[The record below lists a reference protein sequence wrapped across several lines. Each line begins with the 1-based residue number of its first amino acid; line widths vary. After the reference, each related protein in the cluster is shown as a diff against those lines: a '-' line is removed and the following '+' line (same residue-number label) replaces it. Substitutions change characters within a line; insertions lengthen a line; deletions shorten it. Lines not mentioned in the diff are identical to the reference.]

1 MDNLSSPEDLEK
13 YGDSLIEKINKIP
26 EMISELKEIENNIK
40 KENQAKDQN
49 DNNQKNQILQKESK
63 QNINKYQSKIEKIY
77 KKYYNDLI
85 KDKKEDEMISNNK
98 LKIENELERL
108 IKDINKIKSVD
119 RDEELLKMQKVNQEL
134 ELELYD
140 LKNQDKTKLVQ
151 KEEESKRLVFEL
163 NELFQNKMNDTL
175 IKDRERK
182 SAIEEIKN
190 IKKQQEELN
199 VQINDNN
206 NKISDL
212 EKEVKTLEYQVENY
226 ESYKK
231 FIDKVIEKTNE
242 GNGNVNNDYDKLKEK
257 FENLIERMNEIK
269 DDIEK
274 QEVEIKEKKEEQS
287 KLLKTDEKQ
296 LENQKILKLEEEAK
310 ELTRENEILE
320 KEIEEIMRKNQKK
333 ESDNHQIMLSI
344 INLYKKVNK
353 KDKQIHFDIENMKE
367 DKLCE
372 MLNEINDKLSD
383 LIAIYKDLDGNIK

>member
-1 MDNLSSPEDLEK
+1 MDNLSSPEELEK

-49 DNNQKNQILQKESK
+49 ENNQKNQIIRKESK
-63 QNINKYQSKIEKIY
+63 QNISKYQSKIEKIY

-163 NELFQNKMNDTL
+163 NELFENKMNDTL

-274 QEVEIKEKKEEQS
+274 QELEIKEKKEEQS
-287 KLLKTDEKQ
+287 RLLKTDEKQ

-367 DKLCE
+367 EKLCE

-383 LIAIYKDLDGNIK
+383 LIAIYKDLDGNVK

>member
-1 MDNLSSPEDLEK
+1 MDNLSSPEELEK

-49 DNNQKNQILQKESK
+49 ENNQKNQIIQKESK
-63 QNINKYQSKIEKIY
+63 QNISKYQSKIEKIY

-163 NELFQNKMNDTL
+163 NELFENKMNDTL

-274 QEVEIKEKKEEQS
+274 QELEIKEKKEEQS
-287 KLLKTDEKQ
+287 RLLKTDEKQ

-367 DKLCE
+367 EKLCE

-383 LIAIYKDLDGNIK
+383 LIAIYKDLDGNVK